1 MNNKIKVAV
10 LGCTGYT
17 GLELIY
23 LLSNHSDVLINF
35 LGSSSNK
42 GKKISSFDKRLKNIK
57 FPKIDN
63 INEINYI
70 DYNVVFLALPH
81 NISQNIIKDNF
92 NKSIFIDLSADFRL
106 DNQKIYEKNY
116 NNKHLCP
123 KYLKNFTYGLAE
135 INHSKIKKS
144 KHIAVPGCYPTSIL
158 IPLIPL
164 LKKNIIK
171 SSNLII
177 DSKSG
182 YSGAGKNFDMKNI
195 FKDDQINFYNYNTNK
210 HRHMCEIKQE
220 LEKVTKS
227 NLNFSFNPHILPIY
241 RGIMSTMY
249 CDLNKKMKK
258 KDIIEFLKDYYK
270 QNIFIKILDD
280 KDRGDF
286 FNVQNTNNC
295 LIKVFENYDNNKI
308 ILISLIDNLIKGA
321 AGQAIQC
328 MNLIFDINEI
338 KGLKFKKSA

>member
-1 MNNKIKVAV
+1 MKKKIKVAV

-17 GLELIY
+17 GLELLY

-42 GKKISSFDKRLKNIK
+42 GKKISSFDNRLKSKK
-57 FPKIDN
+57 FPSINN
-63 INEINYI
+63 INEI
-70 DYNVVFLALPH
+70 DYLNNDVVFLALPH
-81 NISQNIIKDNF
+81 NISQNIVKDNF

-106 DNQKIYEKNY
+106 DNKKIYEKNY
-116 NNKHLCP
+116 NNKHLCGE
-123 KYLKNFTYGLAE
+123 YLKNFIYGLAE
-135 INHSKIKKS
+135 INHIKIKKS

-158 IPLIPL
+158 LPLLPL

-182 YSGAGKNFDMKNI
+182 YSGAGKNFDMNNI
-195 FKDDQINFYNYNTNK
+195 FKDDKINFYNYNTNK
-210 HRHMCEIKQE
+210 HRHICEIKQE

-227 NLNFSFNPHILPIY
+227 TVSFSFNPHILPIY
-241 RGIMSTMY
+241 RGIMSTIY

-258 KDIIEFLKDYYK
+258 KDIMDFLKDYYK
-270 QNIFIKILDD
+270 DNIFIKILED
-280 KDRGDF
+280 KDKGDF

-295 LIKVFENYDNNKI
+295 LIKVFENYDSKKI
-308 ILISLIDNLIKGA
+308 ILVSLIDNLIKGA

-328 MNLIFDINEI
+328 MNIIFNIKEI
-338 KGLKFKKSA
+338 KGLKFKKSV